1 MDGGFDGN
9 VDPRRPLADA
19 DGADELEFV
28 KVMVQLSLSPAKK
41 TPSWAKVAFTEM
53 GMAAVVQQQA
63 LADRESCSV
72 RWVGWDVAVK

>member
-1 MDGGFDGN
+1 MDGDFVGK

-19 DGADELEFV
+19 DGTGELEFV

-53 GMAAVVQQQA
+53 GMAVVVQRQA
-63 LADRESCSV
+63 LEDRDSCSV
-72 RWVGWDVAVK
+72 RWGGRDEGP